1 MKINLSNYYN
11 LDSAKWWRGHNGNIM
26 YIISLVSNSTGEVI
40 DLTFDSTHFDMLL
53 KEMEYEVSLKRH
65 AYIMNKTL
73 TYKEMMRCS

>member
-11 LDSAKWWRGHNGNIM
+11 LDNAKWWRGRNGDIM
-26 YIISLVSNSTGEVI
+26 YTISLVSNSTGEVI
-40 DLTFDSTHFDMLL
+40 DLNFDSTHFDMLL